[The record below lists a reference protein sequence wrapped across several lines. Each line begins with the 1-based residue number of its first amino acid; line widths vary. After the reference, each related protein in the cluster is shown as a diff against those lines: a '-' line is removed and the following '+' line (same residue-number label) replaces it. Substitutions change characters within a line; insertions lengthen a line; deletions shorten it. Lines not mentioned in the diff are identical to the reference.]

1 MPRRNSAQTILQ
13 GRAIKPKPIAQPT
26 PRASV
31 PPKSLMDSLVDEISG
46 TNVVTLSEET
56 AASIAS
62 LFSAGRF
69 HETPAIVETH
79 SVAAPRGHT
88 LRYAYLDECGVFDNN
103 SEQPSVHIRGT
114 RSGRVSHVEPNFREV
129 PRRDNSNESSN
140 RVRAGR
146 IATDPITG
154 QQRYVAR

>member
-13 GRAIKPKPIAQPT
+13 GRAIKPKPAAQPT

-31 PPKSLMDSLVDEISG
+31 QPKPLMNSPVDEISG
-46 TNVVTLSEET
+46 TLSEET

-62 LFSAGRF
+62 LFSAGMFRD
-69 HETPAIVETH
+69 TSRRVDTTC
-79 SVAAPRGHT
+79 VAAPRGHT
-88 LRYAYLDECGVFDNN
+88 MTYAYLDEVNGFAND
-103 SEQPSVHIRGT
+103 SERPFAHIRGT
-114 RSGRVSHVEPNFREV
+114 RSGRFSHVEPNFREV
-129 PRRDNSNESSN
+129 PRRDTSNESSN

-154 QQRYVAR
+154 QQRYVAG